1 MNRRLRVLLVLGT
14 SGGGV
19 GRHVRDLAAAL
30 VAAGHDVVIAGPQ
43 STQDALELAAS
54 GARFV
59 AVPIAERPS
68 VTGDPR
74 SLRTLRSLAKGCDV
88 IHAHGLRA
96 GALAGLARGRSGP
109 PPLIVT
115 LHNALVGGGAVAAA
129 YAGLERIVARRADAV
144 LCVSPDLEGRQR
156 ELGARRVEAAVIA
169 APRPA
174 DLRRTAQQTRELLG
188 VGPDAVLVVSVARLT
203 EQKGLPLLLDA
214 AARLNAQGTA
224 IRIVVA
230 GDGPAKD
237 ALQQRISRE
246 QLPVE
251 LLGWRDDIPDLLA
264 AADIAVSSAVWE
276 GQPIWLQEA
285 LLAGVP
291 IVATDVGGTG
301 QVVGQAAV
309 LVPGGD
315 AAALAAA
322 LSELAAEPAAR
333 RELAAAAVQRGTEL
347 PDPDATRDA
356 ALAVYYRLLST
367 GGVDC

>member
-1 MNRRLRVLLVLGT
+1 VNRRLRVLLVLGT

-19 GRHVRDLAAAL
+19 GRHVRDLAATL

-43 STQDALELAAS
+43 STQEALDLTAS

-109 PPLIVT
+109 PPLVVT

-129 YAGLERIVARRADAV
+129 YAGLERIVARRADVV
-144 LCVSPDLEGRQR
+144 LGVSADLEARQR

-174 DLRRTAQQTRELLG
+174 PLRRPAERTREQLA
-188 VGPDAVLVVSVARLT
+188 VGPDEVLVVSVARLA

-214 AARLNAQGTA
+214 AARLAPQGA
-224 IRIVVA
+224 AVRIVVA

-237 ALQQRISRE
+237 TLQQRISRE
-246 QLPVE
+246 GLPVE

-291 IVATDVGGTG
+291 IVATDVGGTA
-301 QVVGQAAV
+301 QVVGPAAV

-322 LSELAAEPAAR
+322 LSALAAEPAVR
-333 RELAAAAVQRGTEL
+333 GELAAAATRRAAEL
-347 PDPDATRDA
+347 PDPEATRDA
-356 ALAVYYRLLST
+356 ALAVYYRLLSSS
-367 GGVDC
+367 GVDC